1 MTDLSRHA
9 RRYAIALLLL
19 AVLAVA
25 VVTLGPP
32 LALYRAQA
40 TAIDDGLRELA
51 TYRRLVGQKAEL
63 ERQLAGLSRR
73 SATSKYYV
81 QGATPALA
89 SANIQKYIKNIVSRN
104 GAEVIST
111 QIVAAQSDAQGNEVS
126 LRVHMRADFDAA
138 IAILHSVESGRPML
152 FVDDLAINARP
163 VRGRTPDDPPVVQLD
178 MQFEL
183 KGYTGG
189 SS

>member
-1 MTDLSRHA
+1 MTDLSLRS
-9 RRYAIALLLL
+9 RRYAIALLLA
-19 AVLAVA
+19 AVL
-25 VVTLGPP
+25 VVGLVVLGPP
-32 LALYRAQA
+32 VALYHAQA
-40 TAIDDGLRELA
+40 TAIEDGMRELT

-63 ERQLAGLSRR
+63 EQQLAGLSRR
-73 SATSKYYV
+73 NVTSKYYV

-89 SANIQKYIKNIVSRN
+89 SANIQKYIKNIVTRN

-111 QIVAAQSDAQGNEVS
+111 QIVSAQGDAQGNEVS
-126 LRVHMRADFDAA
+126 LRVHMRADIDAA

-152 FVDDLAINARP
+152 FVDELAINARP
-163 VRGRTPDDPPVVQLD
+163 VRGRTPEDPPTVQLD

>member
-1 MTDLSRHA
+1 VTDLSRHS
-9 RRYAIALLLL
+9 RTYAIVLLLL
-19 AVLAVA
+19 TVL
-25 VVTLGPP
+25 VTGLVIFGPP
-32 LALYRAQA
+32 LVLYRAQA
-40 TAIDDGLRELA
+40 TTIDDGMSELA
-51 TYRRLVGQKAEL
+51 RYQRLVGSKDEL
-63 ERQLAGLSRR
+63 EQRLAGLSRR

-89 SANIQKYIKNIVSRN
+89 SANIQKYLNNIVTRN

-111 QIVAAQSDAQGNEVS
+111 QIVTAQGDAADNLVS
-126 LRVHMRADFDAA
+126 LRVHMRADINSAMT
-138 IAILHSVESGRPML
+138 ILHSIESGRPML
-152 FVDDLAINARP
+152 FVDDLAINGRP
-163 VRGRTPDDPPVVQLD
+163 VRGRTPDDPPSVQLD